1 MLNGRIAKVNK
12 VRVAIFGASG
22 YSGAELLRYLVRHPQ
37 VEIVALSAES
47 SAGKPVAELYPALRG
62 LKLPILEK
70 TDAASLKGKADLVFL
85 ALPHTESM
93 KVAPGLVAAGLKV
106 IDLSGDFRLQD
117 ASLYPQWYKVDHL
130 APANLPQA
138 VYGLSEIY
146 TDEIKKASL
155 VANPGCYTTTSILAL
170 YPLLKSGWL
179 KPNSVIIDAKS
190 GVTGAGRKLVQ
201 SYAFVEVEGNFST
214 YKIGGVH
221 QHTPEIEQELSAA
234 AGQKVTVTFT
244 PHLLPVNRGILATS
258 YGDLA
263 KPGEA
268 KDLLKTL
275 ADFYQGKP
283 FVRVLTDGSLPT
295 LREVVGTNLF
305 EVGLKVDARTQR
317 AVVVSVTDNLGKG
330 AAGQAVQNMNLMF
343 GFEETTGLDL
353 IPLPV

>member
-1 MLNGRIAKVNK
+1 MSKIK
-12 VRVAIFGASG
+12 VAIFGASG
-22 YSGAELLRYLVRHPQ
+22 YSGAELLRYLVRHPS

-47 SAGKPVAELYPALRG
+47 SAGKPVSELYPALRG

-93 KVAPGLVAAGLKV
+93 KVAPALVAAGVKV

-117 ASLYPQWYKVDHL
+117 PKLYPEWYQVEHL
-130 APANLPQA
+130 TPGNLPNA
-138 VYGLSEIY
+138 VYGLSEVH
-146 TDEIKKASL
+146 TEEIRTASL

-170 YPLLKSGWL
+170 YPLLQAGWL
-179 KPNSVIIDAKS
+179 KPNSIIIDAKS

-201 SYAFVEVEGNFST
+201 TYAFVEVEGNFST
-214 YKIGGVH
+214 YKVGGVH

-234 AGQKVTVTFT
+234 AGKPVLVTFT

-283 FVRVLTDGSLPT
+283 FVRVLTDGSMPV
-295 LREVVGTNLF
+295 LRDVVGTNLF

-317 AVVVSVTDNLGKG
+317 AVIVSVTDNLGKG

-343 GFEETTGLDL
+343 GFEETAGLDV

>member
-1 MLNGRIAKVNK
+1 MSK

-22 YSGAELLRYLVRHPQ
+22 YSGAELLRYLVRHPDAS
-37 VEIVALSAES
+37 IVALGADS
-47 SAGKPVAELYPALRG
+47 SAGKAVAELYPALRG
-62 LKLPILEK
+62 LDLPVMEKL
-70 TDAASLKGKADLVFL
+70 DAASLKGKVDVAFL

-93 KVAPGLVAAGLKV
+93 KMAPQLVDLGIKV
-106 IDLSGDFRLQD
+106 IDLSGDFRLED
-117 ASLYPQWYKVDHL
+117 PALYPDWYKAEHV
-130 APANLPQA
+130 APQRLGEA
-138 VYGLSEIY
+138 VYGLSEIH
-146 TDEIKKASL
+146 TERIKKAKL

-170 YPLLKSGWL
+170 YPLLKDGWL
-179 KPNSVIIDAKS
+179 KTSSIIIDAKS
-190 GVTGAGRKLVQ
+190 GVTGGGRKLVQ
-201 SYAFVEVEGNFST
+201 NFAFAEVDGNFST
-214 YKIGGVH
+214 YKAGGVH

-234 AGQKVTVTFT
+234 AGHKVMVTFT

-268 KDLLKTL
+268 NDLLKCL
-275 ADFYQGKP
+275 ADFYEGKP

-305 EVGLKVDARTQR
+305 VVGLKVDPRTRR
-317 AVVVSVTDNLGKG
+317 ATIVSVSDNLGKG

-343 GFEETTGLDL
+343 GFEETAGLDV